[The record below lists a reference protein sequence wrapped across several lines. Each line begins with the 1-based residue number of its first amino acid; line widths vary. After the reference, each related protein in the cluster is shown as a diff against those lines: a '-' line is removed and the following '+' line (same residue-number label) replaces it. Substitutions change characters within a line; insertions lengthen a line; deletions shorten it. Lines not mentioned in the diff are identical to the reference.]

1 MSCPILLFLKN
12 ANFDGMGVCKMDF
25 FELLYCG
32 AVLGMGCYLGSMG
45 MKATLDLLTAMIEWV
60 NKRVSKT
67 RQRRNKNRRS
77 I

>member
-1 MSCPILLFLKN
+1 
-12 ANFDGMGVCKMDF
+12 MDF

-45 MKATLDLLTAMIEWV
+45 MKAAIDLLTAMIEWV